1 MAPRGSALAQAKVIL
16 SRCLVEIRT
25 LKETDKAL
33 YSELWRNALVEQD
46 EYFRISIEDEPS
58 PQIQTKFTSDSFTLG
73 AFINS
78 SLVGTVSIE
87 RDLRTKLKH
96 KALLFRMFVH
106 ASVAGRGVGKA
117 LVKEAISRA
126 KCIQGLKQLY
136 LTVLDINERAIH
148 LYTSLGFE
156 TFSHELESVKIKTK
170 FVGELQ
176 MTYSII
182 TPKETLILPCGR
194 SAAPADRE

>member
-1 MAPRGSALAQAKVIL
+1 M
-16 SRCLVEIRT
+16 EIRT

-33 YSELWRNALVEQD
+33 YSELWRNALMEQD
-46 EYFRISIEDEPS
+46 ECFRISIEDEPS
-58 PQIQTKFTSDSFTLG
+58 PQIQTKFSSESFTLG

-78 SLVGTVSIE
+78 SLVGTVSVE
-87 RDLRTKLKH
+87 RDLRAKLKH

-106 ASVAGRGVGKA
+106 DSAAGKGVGKA

-126 KCIQGLKQLY
+126 KSIQSLKQLY
-136 LTVLDINERAIH
+136 LTVLDTNERALH

-156 TFSHELESVKIKTK
+156 TFAHELESVKIKTK

-176 MTYSII
+176 MAYSLK
-182 TPKETLILPCGR
+182 TPNQSFKR
-194 SAAPADRE
+194 DA